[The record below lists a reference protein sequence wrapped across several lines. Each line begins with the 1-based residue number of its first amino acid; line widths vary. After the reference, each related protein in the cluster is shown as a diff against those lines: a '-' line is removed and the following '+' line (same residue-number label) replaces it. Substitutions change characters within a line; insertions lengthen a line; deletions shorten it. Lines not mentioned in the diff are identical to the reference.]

1 MFKFKIS
8 IIFFT
13 FLFSVS
19 AISFADIKT
28 DLNIK
33 KNELNRLHKDISNK
47 KAEKEKL
54 VREEKKVKKELQ
66 NILKSIEKNEKELK
80 FLERK
85 ISNTEKNL
93 QIASDQYYKSD
104 MSKQQYK
111 QVLNE
116 QYLLYTKKKVVS
128 YFSYL
133 LEFKIMQN
141 CLKENS
147 NRYNV
152 EKNKSLSAKSDIN
165 KYTKAKTEYEKLK
178 KDQQKLIQKNKK
190 LQKNKNNLL
199 KTTAG
204 KRVKAEQDIKEL
216 NNSEKA
222 LKALVNKLMKASQDR
237 DKTRSLR
244 AINQNVRRNNLPWPV
259 NGELILKYGKNK
271 HPDLDTNVISNGIKI
286 KAQDYASIKAVDEGT
301 VVFVGEFRSY
311 GKMVIVDHKGVFFGV
326 YGQLNKILVKEDQKV
341 IKQQEIA
348 KLGRAEN
355 SILYFEIRQLNVPE
369 NPLLWLMER

>member
-1 MFKFKIS
+1 MFKFKIL

-13 FLFSVS
+13 LLFSVS
-19 AISFADIKT
+19 AVSFADIKS
-28 DLNIK
+28 DLNTK

-54 VREEKKVKKELQ
+54 LREEKKVKKELQ

-93 QIASDQYYKSD
+93 QIASEQYYESD

-116 QYLLYTKKKVVS
+116 QYLLYTKKKEVS
-128 YFSYL
+128 YFSYP

-147 NRYNV
+147 NKYNL
-152 EKNKSLSAKSDIN
+152 EKNKSISAKSDVN

-178 KDQQKLIQKNKK
+178 KEQQKLIEKNKK
-190 LQKNKNNLL
+190 LQNNKNNLL

-204 KRVKAEQDIKEL
+204 KRVKAEQDIKDL

-222 LKALVNKLMKASQDR
+222 LKALVDKLMKASQDR
-237 DKTRSLR
+237 DKKKSLR
-244 AINQNVRRNNLPWPV
+244 TTNQNVRRNNLPWPV
-259 NGELILKYGKNK
+259 NGDLILKYGKNK

-286 KAQDYASIKAVDEGT
+286 KAQDYVSIKAVDEGT

-311 GKMVIVDHKGVFFGV
+311 GKMVIIDHKGIFFGV
-326 YGQLNKILVKEDQKV
+326 YGQLDKILVKEDQKV
-341 IKQQEIA
+341 IRQQEIA